1 MLQSIQALIITLA
14 LSAITF
20 ADVFITEITDPQN
33 SSDAGRYVE
42 LHNNGASDIDL
53 SSGWALQRWTNAN
66 ADPQSAEALS
76 GTISAGGFYIVCN
89 NSDKFSETYGLTCD
103 QDFGT
108 GDAADSNGDD
118 NIALLDAS
126 GTIVDMFGVAGEDG
140 SGTGHEFEDGR
151 AERAASNTT
160 ASSVWEEAGW
170 NIDNDSGG
178 GNGPRYA
185 PEDFDPYAW
194 IGSDSGGDDGGS
206 NICEDETACNLGA
219 EGSCEYPVTNYDCD
233 GNCTAE
239 LDCLGLC
246 GGSTVIDE
254 CGECGGTGASCAEP
268 AANLFFSEHA
278 EGSSNNKY
286 FEVYNAS
293 DGDVSL
299 SQYAYVNCS
308 NGCTE
313 WEYTNNFADGAT
325 VLAGAVYTVCHTS
338 FAGDLSLCNETR
350 TLYHNGDDAQGLMY
364 LPTSELL
371 DIFGLIGDDPGSGW
385 SVAGVENA
393 TKDHT
398 LVRKSSVTIGNTDW
412 VISSGSNADD
422 SEWVVLD
429 QNTWDYMGSHPHD
442 FTPTLVSGCMDS
454 NATNYDAN
462 ATEQSYNEFGT
473 STCTYT
479 SCEDIPTETGCLFD
493 DGTSAEWWDGWWNCT
508 EAGGSVCG
516 LAEVV
521 FELDL
526 PSDISGT
533 PHVNGTYNGWCG
545 SCFNN
550 MSDDDGD
557 GIWSHIQYFTSGEV
571 HDYKFTIDGW
581 NAQEDLTGLDCAVE
595 ADGYWNRQFTAG
607 DSNSSQTLS
616 FCYGSCE
623 ATCDAPSNDCGNG
636 TCDENEDCSSCSEDC
651 GECPSYSVTFN
662 IDGVEDCDFVSVT
675 GSFDGWSGWGA
686 HSDNGMTV
694 ELLDGDYEYTILC
707 VNAEEGVEWWTD
719 IWAYSTQYSA
729 PQGSECDA
737 IPDDEYPNYGFSVLG
752 SDTTVSV
759 CAGSCEEVC
768 PETYDITF
776 NVNVNY
782 AGDIDTENG
791 VRLFGLSSW
800 SSDDA
805 ISMECDENGH
815 CSATVSLLAG
825 TYQFKYRNGWN
836 YENVDDLPC
845 ASLSGDY
852 WNRDLTVSES
862 SILGTVCFGACEDC
876 VPGCTDS
883 IADNYDEGANADD
896 GSCDYPVIEPDN
908 LFFSE
913 YAEGS
918 SNNKYLE
925 IYNASD
931 SDVDLSGYSLS
942 SCSNGCDDGVS
953 WDYPDNVTFDSG
965 TTVASGDVFVVCHG
979 SSDDLILAE
988 CDQTFTYL
996 SNGDDVFGL
1005 TQIGSGALL
1014 DVIGAIG
1021 EDPGSG
1027 WEVAGVGNATKDHTL
1042 VRDGS
1047 VGSGNSGNWEES
1059 AGDADGSEWI
1069 VLDQN
1074 TWSYLGSHPHNFA
1087 ETCNDENA
1095 CNAGEE
1101 GDCTYPEEGYDCNG
1115 NAYINVTFNVNMSD
1129 QMVDTEGYGLD
1140 LYIDDPYG
1148 YHDMF
1153 DDDGD
1158 GIWSTTLTL
1167 VANTTYNY
1175 KFKNGSEWEVSFNDL
1190 GCGAGD
1196 DYGNRTF
1203 TSGDSDM
1210 VLDSVCFNSCSEC
1223 EAECSMGDVNGDS
1236 SVDVLDI
1243 VQIVDSI
1250 INGEINFEIACSDIN
1265 ADGSV
1270 DILDIVQIVDL
1281 IFGGRLNDAN
1291 SANISIGKDA
1301 LLISSNGY
1309 IGGIQMT
1316 LTHGNDFKLNLTS
1329 NALVA
1334 DYRTTDNSTKL
1345 VIVEPRDEKLF
1356 SYSGE
1361 FEISDIIIAN
1371 SNDRIDVVISP
1382 MKFNMSP
1389 AYPNPFNP
1397 TTNMTLDVPEAGFV
1411 SVKVYNVAG
1420 QVVATLMNG
1429 NMDASNYNLA
1439 WDASNASS
1447 GMYFVKAEVSGET
1460 ISQKLV
1466 LMK

>member
-20 ADVFITEITDPQN
+20 ADVFMTEITDPQN

-53 SSGWALQRWTNAN
+53 SSGWSVQRWTNGN
-66 ADPQSAEALS
+66 ADPTSASMVDLA
-76 GTISAGGFYIVCN
+76 GTISAGGYYIICN
-89 NSDKFSETYGLTCD
+89 SADKFSATYGLTCD
-103 QDFGT
+103 QDIGT
-108 GDAADSNGDD
+108 GGFADSNGDD
-118 NIALLDAS
+118 NLALLLN
-126 GTIVDMFGVAGEDG
+126 GEIIDMFGVAGEDG
-140 SGTGHEFEDGR
+140 TGTGHEFEDGR
-151 AERAASNTT
+151 AERAESNAS
-160 ASSVWEEAGW
+160 ASPVWDEAGW
-170 NIDNDSGG
+170 NVDNDSGG
-178 GNGPRYA
+178 GDGNQYA
-185 PEDFDPYAW
+185 PEGFDPAAW
-194 IGSDSGGDDGGS
+194 IGESGD
-206 NICEDETACNLGA
+206 
-219 EGSCEYPVTNYDCD
+219 
-233 GNCTAE
+233 
-239 LDCLGLC
+239 
-246 GGSTVIDE
+246 
-254 CGECGGTGASCAEP
+254 TGP
-268 AANLFFSEHA
+268 
-278 EGSSNNKY
+278 
-286 FEVYNAS
+286 
-293 DGDVSL
+293 
-299 SQYAYVNCS
+299 
-308 NGCTE
+308 
-313 WEYTNNFADGAT
+313 
-325 VLAGAVYTVCHTS
+325 
-338 FAGDLSLCNETR
+338 
-350 TLYHNGDDAQGLMY
+350 
-364 LPTSELL
+364 
-371 DIFGLIGDDPGSGW
+371 
-385 SVAGVENA
+385 
-393 TKDHT
+393 
-398 LVRKSSVTIGNTDW
+398 
-412 VISSGSNADD
+412 
-422 SEWVVLD
+422 
-429 QNTWDYMGSHPHD
+429 
-442 FTPTLVSGCMDS
+442 VSGCTDS

-516 LAEVV
+516 LSEVV

-545 SCFNN
+545 SCYNN

-557 GIWSHIQYFTSGEV
+557 GIWSHIQYFTPGEV

-607 DSNSSQTLS
+607 ESNSSQTLS
-616 FCYGSCE
+616 FCYGSCD

-651 GECPSYSVTFN
+651 GDCPSYSVTFN

-737 IPDDEYPNYGFSVLG
+737 IPDDEYPNYGFSVSG

-805 ISMECDENGH
+805 ISMECDQDGH

-825 TYQFKYRNGWN
+825 TYQFKYRNGWD

-852 WNRDLTVSES
+852 WNRDLSVSATS
-862 SILGTVCFGACEDC
+862 TLDTVCFGACEDC
-876 VPGCTDS
+876 VPGCTDPA
-883 IADNYDEGANADD
+883 ADNYVEGANADD

-925 IYNASD
+925 IYNATD
-931 SDVDLSGYSLS
+931 TDVDLSGYSLS
-942 SCSNGCDDGVS
+942 SCSNGCNDGVS
-953 WDYPDNVTFDSG
+953 WDYPDNVTFDTG
-965 TTVASGDVFVVCHG
+965 TTIASGDVYVVCHG

-1005 TQIGSGALL
+1005 TQIGSGTLL
-1014 DVIGAIG
+1014 DIIGAIG
-1021 EDPGSG
+1021 DDPGSG
-1027 WEVAGVGNATKDHTL
+1027 WEVAGVGDATKDHTL

-1047 VGSGNSGNWEES
+1047 VASGNSGNWEES

-1101 GDCTYPEEGYDCNG
+1101 GECTYPEEGYDCNG
-1115 NAYINVTFNVNMSD
+1115 NAYINVTFNVNMAE
-1129 QMVDTEGYGLD
+1129 QTVDTEGYGLD

-1148 YHDMF
+1148 YHDML

-1158 GIWSTTLTL
+1158 GIWSVTLTL
-1167 VANTTYNY
+1167 LSNTTYEY
-1175 KFKNGSEWEVSFNDL
+1175 KFKNGSEWEVNFNDL
-1190 GCGAGD
+1190 GCGAGENS
-1196 DYGNRTF
+1196 DYGNRIF
-1203 TSGDSDM
+1203 TSADSDM
-1210 VLDSVCFNSCSEC
+1210 ELDSVCF
-1223 EAECSMGDVNGDS
+1223 
-1236 SVDVLDI
+1236 
-1243 VQIVDSI
+1243 
-1250 INGEINFEIACSDIN
+1250 
-1265 ADGSV
+1265 
-1270 DILDIVQIVDL
+1270 
-1281 IFGGRLNDAN
+1281 
-1291 SANISIGKDA
+1291 
-1301 LLISSNGY
+1301 
-1309 IGGIQMT
+1309 
-1316 LTHGNDFKLNLTS
+1316 
-1329 NALVA
+1329 
-1334 DYRTTDNSTKL
+1334 
-1345 VIVEPRDEKLF
+1345 
-1356 SYSGE
+1356 
-1361 FEISDIIIAN
+1361 
-1371 SNDRIDVVISP
+1371 
-1382 MKFNMSP
+1382 
-1389 AYPNPFNP
+1389 
-1397 TTNMTLDVPEAGFV
+1397 
-1411 SVKVYNVAG
+1411 
-1420 QVVATLMNG
+1420 
-1429 NMDASNYNLA
+1429 
-1439 WDASNASS
+1439 
-1447 GMYFVKAEVSGET
+1447 
-1460 ISQKLV
+1460 
-1466 LMK
+1466 